1 MIMKPFSLIRI
12 QISAVLLLS
21 LCFNPVLSQKLD
33 SSAVLAIVPFRESF
47 DKTDDENDYAR
58 IFAEKTL
65 VAIDQSKRFNLIDRT
80 DFETIMREVEVW
92 EGKYKS
98 DFKNKKLSDEALYWY
113 GHRLKADFIMTGTIT
128 NLEAPI
134 TPLGSYKATIGFT
147 IKVINIRT
155 NQVYVTEDFSVNS
168 GNITKT
174 FSSKGE
180 AVGAALTNILEPVK
194 KFVDKFFPIH
204 GKYARTDR
212 TEKNGEMKIAT
223 FRGGS
228 NRGFRLKQKVDIIL
242 IEDTSGSMPPE
253 DIGDGEVV
261 DVQPDFCT
269 VKVTS
274 VARGKNIETIPN
286 KADVLYI
293 RSKAD

>member
-1 MIMKPFSLIRI
+1 MIRI
-12 QISAVLLLS
+12 HFAILLLWS
-21 LCFNPVLSQKLD
+21 ISSTPALSQKLD
-33 SSAVLAIVPFRESF
+33 SSSVLAIVPFKESF
-47 DKTDDENDYAR
+47 DKSDDENDYAR

-80 DFETIMREVEVW
+80 DFETIMREVDIW

-204 GKYARTDR
+204 GKYVRTDR
-212 TEKNGEMKIAT
+212 PEKNGEMRIAT

-269 VKVTS
+269 VKITS
-274 VARGKNIETIPN
+274 VARGKNIEAIPN
-286 KADVLYI
+286 KAEVLYI